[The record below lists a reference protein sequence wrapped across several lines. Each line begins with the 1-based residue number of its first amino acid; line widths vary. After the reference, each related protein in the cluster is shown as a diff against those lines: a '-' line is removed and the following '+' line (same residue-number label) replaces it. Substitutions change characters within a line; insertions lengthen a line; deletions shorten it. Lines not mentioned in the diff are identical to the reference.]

1 MANIDKKTA
10 KKIGIKFERVKG
22 KGGAGGDGFG
32 NKRLPKPTPEKYGK
46 KKR

>member
-22 KGGAGGDGFG
+22 KGRA
-32 NKRLPKPTPEKYGK
+32 PERAKTK
-46 KKR
+46 K

>member
-22 KGGAGGDGFG
+22 KGRGA
-32 NKRLPKPTPEKYGK
+32 RTPKTK
-46 KKR
+46 K